1 MFRRRESVPFAFVAE
16 ADRFR
21 DDVAPPPKEPSTPGQ
36 IAGRT
41 LIGLT
46 IAAGFVGALL
56 FGLPSLD
63 TQSHPTQQVPRSE
76 AADGR

>member
-16 ADRFR
+16 ADHFR
-21 DDVAPPPKEPSTPGQ
+21 SNVAPPPKEPSTRGQ

-46 IAAGFVGALL
+46 VAAGFVGALL
-56 FGLPSLD
+56 FGMPSLGAE
-63 TQSHPTQQVPRSE
+63 SHSTHQVPRSE
-76 AADGR
+76 AAEGH

>member
-16 ADRFR
+16 AESFR
-21 DDVAPPPKEPSTPGQ
+21 SNVTPPPREPSTRGQ
-36 IAGRT
+36 IAGRA

-46 IAAGFVGALL
+46 ITAGFVGALL
-56 FGLPSLD
+56 FGMASLD
-63 TQSHPTQQVPRSE
+63 TQSHSTHQVPRSE

>member
-21 DDVAPPPKEPSTPGQ
+21 SNVEPPPREPSTRGQ
-36 IAGRT
+36 IAGRA

-63 TQSHPTQQVPRSE
+63 TQSHPIRQIPSAE

>member
-21 DDVAPPPKEPSTPGQ
+21 SNVEQPPKAPSTRGQ
-36 IAGRT
+36 IAGRA

-63 TQSHPTQQVPRSE
+63 SQSHATRQIPSAE
-76 AADGR
+76 AADGC